1 MLSEK
6 FAQTHNLQS
15 TKYHVPGKW
24 LSAVTYIYGE
34 KSIITVI

>member
-15 TKYHVPGKW
+15 TKYHVPGKCCN
-24 LSAVTYIYGE
+24 LGFMKKDLLLQSYE
-34 KSIITVI
+34 L